1 MPSAGTATI
10 TTPIRGGR
18 RDVIAVHDRDVG
30 QGGEPQAMQT
40 SFDISFTDTPGEVT
54 VRLSGEIDLA
64 ARETVVRSVVER
76 TTPDV
81 TRVVVDLAEVT
92 FCDSSGLAAL
102 LDLKRHA
109 DGTGASLVL
118 RDVPH
123 SVARLLELADVTG
136 WLAIE

>member
-1 MPSAGTATI
+1 
-10 TTPIRGGR
+10 
-18 RDVIAVHDRDVG
+18 
-30 QGGEPQAMQT
+30 MQT

-64 ARETVVRSVVER
+64 AREIVVRSVVER

-109 DGTGASLVL
+109 RGTGASLVL